1 MAANEYSLGE
11 ILSLFVRKYAG
22 IEYSR
27 LHLLK
32 SLTYFEDADADPPL
46 DMLTEISWAEV
57 KDFFTRE
64 SAALL

>member
-1 MAANEYSLGE
+1 MAAKAYSLAA

-32 SLTYFEDADADPPL
+32 SLTYFEDAEADPPL
-46 DMLTEISWAEV
+46 EMVTEISWADV